1 MVEKKFRGFA
11 REAKTHAKGLHRRKA
26 MARKKDEPAERVSTD
41 DENSIPNDP
50 DEFRLEM
57 ARRIYSFLGEWRRC
71 PLALCKRVRAC
82 RGRRLA
88 CADRA
93 AKPTPAQTARVM
105 AEVHRLVQRRL
116 AEVENE
122 PAPRPPARRSAR

>member
-1 MVEKKFRGFA
+1 MA
-11 REAKTHAKGLHRRKA
+11 RKA
-26 MARKKDEPAERVSTD
+26 KAMARKTKTMARKKDELAEKVSR
-41 DENSIPNDP
+41 DEENPVPTDP
-50 DEFRLEM
+50 DEFRMEM

-82 RGRRLA
+82 RGQRLA

-116 AEVENE
+116 AEVADV
-122 PAPRPPARRSAR
+122 PAHPPTRRPAR